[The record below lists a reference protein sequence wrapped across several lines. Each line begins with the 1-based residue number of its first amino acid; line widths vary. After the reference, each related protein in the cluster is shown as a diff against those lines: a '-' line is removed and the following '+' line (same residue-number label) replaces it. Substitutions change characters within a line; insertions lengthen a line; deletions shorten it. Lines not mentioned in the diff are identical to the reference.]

1 MSRWHNP
8 VRVVQGPGA
17 LEALPALAEEAL
29 ADGGRALLVA
39 WGEAPLAEPAFAA
52 LRERL
57 GGRLETTLFP
67 HSNPTLAQL
76 FEAHAATRGKD
87 FRLVVAVGGGST
99 LDVGKC
105 LARLMGETVAD
116 VDALR
121 ARVAGKAWGACA
133 CRWIGVPTTA
143 GTGSEVTCWA
153 TVWDPEREAKL
164 SLDTPT
170 NYAFAAVADPALT
183 RSMPVGLAVSSALD
197 AVAHA
202 TESYWARATNAVSRA
217 LAVAAIRTVMTHIDG
232 LFAGDEAARAA
243 MTEGATLAGLAFS
256 GTHTTACHSLSYPL
270 TLRYG
275 IPHGVAVALL
285 LAPVM
290 RLNASVCDVAPLLGA
305 FGAEGPE
312 AVAARVRGLLLRSG
326 LRADLRG
333 WGARAEDLLGLA
345 AHGFTKGRADNNPV
359 PLDAPTA
366 QALLAEIL

>member
-1 MSRWHNP
+1 MFRLENDTLIFERRGETVWVQAVGKNGLR
-8 VRVVQGPGA
+8 VRATPCGGFQGEDWALDGA
-17 LEALPALAEEAL
+17 TVLPA
-29 ADGGRALLVA
+29 DVM
-39 WGEAPLAEPAFAA
+39 
-52 LRERL
+52 
-57 GGRLETTLFP
+57 
-67 HSNPTLAQL
+67 

-202 TESYWARATNAVSRA
+202 TESHWARATNAVSRA

-256 GTHTTACHSLSYPL
+256 GTHTTACHSLSDPL

-290 RLNASVCDVAPLLGA
+290 RLNASVSESTPMPVHSARLFSLTIAGNA
-305 FGAEGPE
+305 S
-312 AVAARVRGLLLRSG
+312 AVVRRRLCIPFALV
-326 LRADLRG
+326 
-333 WGARAEDLLGLA
+333 
-345 AHGFTKGRADNNPV
+345 V
-359 PLDAPTA
+359 PGKMSSNSPNSCQLKSPIT
-366 QALLAEIL
+366 IYGS